1 MSQNDLAAK
10 MIIRPVTPF
19 EMETAVEWAAGEG
32 WNPGL
37 HDTEMFLPTDPQGFM
52 CGDLGGE
59 IVAFVSSV
67 IYDQS
72 YGFLGFFMV
81 RPDMRGLGLGRKIAK
96 ASFDRQGSRVAGLDG
111 VVEQQDTYKRW
122 GFKMAFSSLRYQA
135 KGGGDLPAGLT
146 KAAETP
152 WSQLAAYDAACFP
165 AQREGFLRRWV
176 NQPGGGAL
184 AVVKGGEVRGYG
196 VLRPCREGFKI
207 GPLFADGPAEAETLY
222 QGLLA
227 QAPGA
232 PVFLDAPQNNPD
244 AVALVKRHGLQPVFE
259 CGRMYINGEPP
270 WNAGRVYGITSFELG

>member
-1 MSQNDLAAK
+1 MTQSNLADK
-10 MIIRPVTPF
+10 MVIRPVTPS
-19 EMETAVEWAAGEG
+19 EMETAVEWATQEG

-37 HDTEMFLPTDPQGFM
+37 HDADMFLPTDPEGFM
-52 CGDLGGE
+52 CGDLEGE

-96 ASFDRQGSRVAGLDG
+96 ACFDRQGSRVAGLDG
-111 VVEQQDTYKRW
+111 VLEQQETYKRW
-122 GFKMAFSSLRYQA
+122 GFTMAFSSLRYQA
-135 KGGGDLPAGLT
+135 MGGGEAPAGLT
-146 KAAETP
+146 PVSEVP
-152 WSQLAAYDAACFP
+152 WPQVPAYDVACFP
-165 AQREGFLRRWV
+165 AKREDFLKRWV
-176 NQPGGGAL
+176 SQPGSTAL
-184 AVVKGGEVRGYG
+184 AVVTESQVRGFG

-207 GPLFADGPAEAETLY
+207 GPLFADGPAEAELLY

-227 QAPGA
+227 QAPEA

-244 AVALVKRHGLQPVFE
+244 AVALVKRHGLEPVFE

-270 WNAGRVYGITSFELG
+270 WNASRVFGITTFELG